1 MKVMIMAR
9 MNKRSRNA
17 AMRRMRMGGSAPMKP
32 MASRPHANPA
42 AESEI
47 AAARAALR
55 DAARTLSVL
64 ARDEPRFYP
73 KGPQEPRP
81 PLSPGRV
88 VHVFPTSHHK
98 LDVENLEKAIIDAG
112 PGGTVMLR
120 AADRSGKL
128 RHFDLSKVDE
138 LFMEHEVTLKSEK
151 NAVIKL
157 RV

>member
-32 MASRPHANPA
+32 MASRPRNPA

-81 PLSPGRV
+81 PLSGKV

-120 AADRSGKL
+120 AADKSGKP

-138 LFMEHEVTLKSEK
+138 LFMEHEVTLRSEK

-157 RV
+157 KL